1 MNIFNKRKKG
11 QDESSG
17 NSNQRSKV
25 YSYYA
30 ARSQQLNQNVRK
42 SNDIEKTPKNR
53 LAFILKHW
61 FYFFIGSLLALS
73 FIYSLYLKPNASLT
87 VNGTKYRTSAEYQQ
101 ITDQVLSENPL
112 ILSKATIRIAKLEEK
127 IKKEIPEAS
136 SVKISV
142 PILGNRPDVEITT
155 DSAMAI
161 FSNSNASQ
169 YILSSKGR
177 VLLPAEESVESVK
190 QLPKIINNT
199 GVEIGQGE
207 QFLNPSE
214 AKALQMLIFQTG
226 SGVSFEVPVQL
237 QEVYLRDPAK
247 GNFYVKFLLDP
258 ENINQ
263 QYGAYLAVFQKLA
276 GNNPAEYIDA
286 RLADKVFVK

>member
-1 MNIFNKRKKG
+1 MKLFASRKSKNEKD
-11 QDESSG
+11 QPELR
-17 NSNQRSKV
+17 QRSKV
-25 YSYYA
+25 YSYYSA
-30 ARSQQLNQNVRK
+30 KNQQINQTARN
-42 SNDIEKTPKNR
+42 IETDSSKNK
-53 LAFILKHW
+53 LAFFIKYW
-61 FYFFIGSLLALS
+61 FYFLIGSVLALS

-87 VNGTKYRTSAEYQQ
+87 VVGTKYRTTAEYQQ
-101 ITDQVLSENPL
+101 ITDQILAENP
-112 ILSKATIRIAKLEEK
+112 IVLSKATIRVSKLEEK

-177 VLLPAEESVESVK
+177 VLLPAEESIDSVK

-214 AKALQMLIFQTG
+214 AKALGMLIYQTG
-226 SGVSFEVPVQL
+226 PAVTFEIPVQL
-237 QEVYLRDPAK
+237 QEVYLRDTAK
-247 GNFYVKFLLDP
+247 GNYYTKFLLDP

-263 QYGAYLAVFQKLA
+263 QYGAYLAVVQKLA
-276 GNNPAEYIDA
+276 GNNPSEYIDA
-286 RLADKVFVK
+286 RLADKVYVK